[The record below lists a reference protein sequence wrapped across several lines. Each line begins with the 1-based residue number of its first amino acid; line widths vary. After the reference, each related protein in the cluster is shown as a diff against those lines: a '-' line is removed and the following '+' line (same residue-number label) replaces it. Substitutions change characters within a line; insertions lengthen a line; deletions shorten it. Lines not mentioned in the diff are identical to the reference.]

1 MLIVCALGPGVQA
14 TATQDAPQRGV
25 SGTRQQIFDA
35 WLATDAVVI
44 ATYHG
49 IDSTLGSHYHA
60 AEVEQVWSGSPARGR
75 VLFKAARGIRA
86 RPGDRVLLLLWDR
99 LAGAPDSYLEE
110 AKARHGDGVWATIGH
125 DSLAAYLLPFATYSY
140 PLDGDRLVLRGRSPI
155 PTTIDV
161 GALARDVARWEAQ
174 HSAPRLYA
182 ASELVVRAR
191 VTRAE
196 VRPRLQH
203 GIVAE
208 WRVHCA
214 LAVVETYK
222 GQTPDSLSLEFISF
236 PRAPRFRDGDEV
248 ILFLSRSDGR
258 PFLAAGKR
266 AVFHVQAGEVVE
278 AGRPLPEFVKQ
289 MRGA

>member
-1 MLIVCALGPGVQA
+1 L
-14 TATQDAPQRGV
+14 
-25 SGTRQQIFDA
+25 
-35 WLATDAVVI
+35 
-44 ATYHG
+44 Y
-49 IDSTLGSHYHA
+49 
-60 AEVEQVWSGSPARGR
+60 
-75 VLFKAARGIRA
+75 
-86 RPGDRVLLLLWDR
+86 
-99 LAGAPDSYLEE
+99 
-110 AKARHGDGVWATIGH
+110 
-125 DSLAAYLLPFATYSY
+125 
-140 PLDGDRLVLRGRSPI
+140 
-155 PTTIDV
+155 V
-161 GALARDVARWEAQ
+161 G
-174 HSAPRLYA
+174 
-182 ASELVVRAR
+182 SELVVRAR

-196 VRPRLQH
+196 VRPRVQH